1 MAVSVSYPGVYVEEI
16 SSGVRTITGVST
28 ARTAFVG
35 RALQGPVDEPTLIY
49 SFADYERTFG
59 GLWSES
65 TMSFAVKQYFEN
77 GGAEAVVVRVFKTA
91 GSGETATITL
101 TGAILNASSP
111 GDWGH
116 KLSVVIDH
124 LTRNQMDTGLVNITV
139 YLDGAEVEVLR
150 NVVTADLEAT
160 LEQRSAYLRF
170 TGTGPATIGNT
181 PASVSPAP
189 PGVQAA
195 NGSDGDPINSAV
207 IIGADNSTT
216 GRTGM
221 NALAN
226 TDIFNILCLPPPEF
240 GTDMVTA
247 DPTAYDQAAK
257 FCADHRA
264 MLLVDPPVAATQPSN
279 AVSPIQDTVS
289 AANKKNAAAF
299 FPLLLAPNPLSGMI
313 EEFVPCGAVAGVF
326 ARTDSQRGVW
336 KAPAGTD
343 AGLTAVSGLTY
354 TLTDPE
360 NGTLNK
366 EAVNCLRTF
375 ANIGRVV
382 WGSRTLDGFDANG
395 SEWKYIPV
403 RRLALYMEESL
414 FRGLKWV
421 VFEPNDAPLWAQIR
435 LNVGAFM
442 NNLFRQGAFQGASPK
457 DAYFVR
463 CDSSTTTQNDINLG
477 IVNILVGF
485 APLKP
490 AEFVILKIQQIAG
503 QIQV

>member
-35 RALQGPVDEPTLIY
+35 RALKGPVDEPTIIF
-49 SFADYERTFG
+49 SFADYNRIFG
-59 GLWSES
+59 GLWAKS
-65 TMSFAVKQYFEN
+65 TMSFAVDQYFKN
-77 GGAEAVVVRVFKTA
+77 GGAEAVIVRVFKSA
-91 GSGETATITL
+91 GTNETATISL
-101 TGAILNASSP
+101 TGATLSASSP
-111 GDWGH
+111 GDWGG

-124 LTRNQMDTGLVNITV
+124 QTRTPLVAGLVNITV
-139 YLDGAEVEVLR
+139 YLNSVQVEVLR
-150 NVVTADLEAT
+150 NVVTGDLEAT

-170 TGTGPATIGNT
+170 TGIGPADIANT
-181 PASVSPAP
+181 DPLNPP
-189 PGVQAA
+189 PGVLAA
-195 NGSDGDPINSAV
+195 NGSDGNPIDSAA
-207 IIGADNSTT
+207 IIGLD
-216 GRTGM
+216 GPPRTGM
-221 NALAN
+221 KALAD
-226 TDIFNILCLPPPEF
+226 TDIFNILCLPP
-240 GTDMVTA
+240 A
-247 DPTAYDQAAK
+247 SNAINYSAAAT
-257 FCADHRA
+257 FCAEHRA
-264 MLLVDPPVAATQPSN
+264 FLLVDPPATATRPDPT
-279 AVSPIQDTVS
+279 AVTAFQGAVTVDR
-289 AANKKNAAAF
+289 KNAAGF
-299 FPLLLAPNPLSGMI
+299 FPMLLATNPLSGMI

-326 ARTDSQRGVW
+326 ARTDAQRGVF
-336 KAPAGTD
+336 KAPAGID
-343 AGLTAVSGLTY
+343 AGLSGVSGLSVPI
-354 TLTDPE
+354 TDLE
-360 NGTLNK
+360 NGLLNQK
-366 EAVNCLRTF
+366 AVNCLRTIP
-375 ANIGRVV
+375 NIGSVV
-382 WGSRTLDGFDANG
+382 WGSRTLDGSDANG

>member
-28 ARTAFVG
+28 SRTAFVG
-35 RALQGPVDEPTLIY
+35 RALQGPVNEPTLIF

-59 GLWSES
+59 GLWAGS

-77 GGAEAVVVRVFKTA
+77 GGAEAVIVRVFKTMGI
-91 GSGETATITL
+91 GSNETASIGL
-101 TGAILNASSP
+101 VDTGTPFAISAASP
-111 GDWGH
+111 GAWGS
-116 KLSVVIDH
+116 KLSVIVDH
-124 LTRNQMDTGLVNITV
+124 STREPQGPGLVNIIV
-139 YLDGAEVEVLR
+139 LLDGVAVETLR
-150 NVVTADLEAT
+150 NVQVSDLKAT
-160 LEQRSAYLRF
+160 LDQRSQYLRY
-170 TGTGPATIGNT
+170 TGTARQDITDTTVIPLTGVATGG
-181 PASVSPAP
+181 A
-189 PGVQAA
+189 
-195 NGSDGDPINSAV
+195 DGDDIDSGLM
-207 IIGADNSTT
+207 IGLD
-216 GRTGM
+216 GPPRTGM
-221 NALAN
+221 KALAD
-226 TDIFNILCLPPPEF
+226 TDIFNILCLPPPSFDAVREVAA
-240 GTDMVTA
+240 GD
-247 DPTAYDQAAK
+247 YDLAAK

-264 MLLVDPPVAATQPSN
+264 ILLVDPPLAATRPDN
-279 AVSPIQDTVS
+279 AVTPIQDTVN
-289 AANKKNAAAF
+289 APNKKNAAAF

-360 NGTLNK
+360 NGLLNK

-382 WGSRTLDGFDANG
+382 WGSRTLDGRDANG

>member
-1 MAVSVSYPGVYVEEI
+1 MAVTVSYPGVYVEEI
-16 SSGVRTITGVST
+16 ASGVRTIVGVST

-35 RALQGPVDEPTLIY
+35 LALQGPVDEPTLIF

-59 GLWSES
+59 GLWADS
-65 TMSFAVKQYFEN
+65 TMSFAVKQYFDN
-77 GGAEAVVVRVFKTA
+77 GGGEAVIVRVFVVSGSNDTA
-91 GSGETATITL
+91 AIPLG
-101 TGAILNASSP
+101 TGISLAASSP
-111 GDWGH
+111 GTWGGG
-116 KLSVVIDH
+116 LNVVVDH
-124 LTRNQMDTGLVNITV
+124 HTRTPGVAGLVNITV
-139 YLDGAEVEVLR
+139 RLNTVEVETLR
-150 NVVTADLEAT
+150 NVNVADLETT
-160 LEQRSAYLRF
+160 LAQRSLYLRYSGTAITDITDTAAAGVNA
-170 TGTGPATIGNT
+170 TG
-181 PASVSPAP
+181 
-189 PGVQAA
+189 
-195 NGSDGDPINSAV
+195 
-207 IIGADNSTT
+207 GADGTPLTNSTPLIGGDNGT
-216 GRTGM
+216 TRTGM

-226 TDIFNILCLPPPEF
+226 TDIFNILCLPPPVF
-240 GTDMVTA
+240 GGEIANA
-247 DPTAYDQAAK
+247 DSQVAAN
-257 FCADHRA
+257 FCFDHRA
-264 MLLVDPPVAATQPSN
+264 IFLVDPPNAATRPNN
-279 AVSPIQDTVS
+279 AIGPIQGKVIL
-289 AANKKNAAAF
+289 NKKNAAAF
-299 FPLLLAPNPLSGMI
+299 FPLLLASNPLSGMI

-326 ARTDSQRGVW
+326 ARTDAQRGVW
-336 KAPAGTD
+336 KAPAGID
-343 AGLTAVSGLTY
+343 AGLSGVSGLTY

-360 NGTLNK
+360 NGLLNK

-375 ANIGRVV
+375 PTIGRVV
-382 WGSRTLDGFDANG
+382 WGARTMDGPDSIG
-395 SEWKYIPV
+395 SEWKYVPV